1 MKKNKLKI
9 ENKFSIEDYKK
20 DLKMNLKAM
29 RLLCDPTTGDLEKNV
44 DILKFI
50 ACISF
55 IVFILIFMVL
65 FICERSGEDVKLYSY
80 IFLISSVIYAF
91 IFFLIYYPVV
101 NQVDK
106 DHKKKANELID
117 NAEDLRDILNAIKYI
132 QKSFSTWN
140 SEYEK
145 LMKKDGYVDLIS
157 YKKLADEIANIQG
170 FYLCIENIKTI
181 KTQINY
187 DGSMKIII
195 DIETDDHVVIKK
207 EIEGNTQMRTDIEK
221 DVLVFENYKKPLYQS
236 NYFNYN
242 HIFSNYNNYYSDFT
256 RK

>member
-20 DLKMNLKAM
+20 DLKTNLKAM
-29 RLLCDPTTGDLEKNV
+29 HLLCDPTTGDLEKNV
-44 DILKFI
+44 DILNFI

-55 IVFILIFMVL
+55 IVFMLIFMVL
-65 FICERSGEDVKLYSY
+65 FICERSGKDITLYAY
-80 IFLISSVIYAF
+80 IFLISSVVYAL
-91 IFFLIYYPVV
+91 ISSLIYYRVV
-101 NQVDK
+101 NKVDK
-106 DHKKKANELID
+106 DNKKKANELID

-140 SEYEK
+140 IKYEK

-157 YKKLADEIANIQG
+157 YNKLADEIANIQG
-170 FYLCIENIKTI
+170 FYLCTENIKKI
-181 KTQINY
+181 VAQINY

-207 EIEGNTQMRTDIEK
+207 EIKGNTQMRTDIEK
-221 DVLVFENYKKPLYQS
+221 DVLVFENYKKPLYQ
-236 NYFNYN
+236 YKYGK
-242 HIFSNYNNYYSDFT
+242 HIKYT
-256 RK
+256 

>member
-9 ENKFSIEDYKK
+9 KNKFSIEDYKK

-29 RLLCDPTTGDLEKNV
+29 RLLCDPTTGDLKKNI
-44 DILKFI
+44 DILNFI

-55 IVFILIFMVL
+55 IIFILIFMVL
-65 FICERSGEDVKLYSY
+65 FICERSGEDVILYSY

-91 IFFLIYYPVV
+91 IFSLIYYPVV

-140 SEYEK
+140 IKYEK

-157 YKKLADEIANIQG
+157 YKKLDDEIANIQG
-170 FYLCIENIKTI
+170 FYLCTENIKKI
-181 KTQINY
+181 EAQINY

-207 EIEGNTQMRTDIEK
+207 EIKGNTQMRTDIEQ
-221 DVLVFENYKKPLYQS
+221 DVLVFENYKKPLYQ
-236 NYFNYN
+236 YKYEK
-242 HIFSNYNNYYSDFT
+242 HIKYI
-256 RK
+256 